1 MKREL
6 FIDQDL
12 RTLQKKLKNN
22 KSSENLVMRS
32 GNHNKCGEIK
42 DFIPKGNQKI
52 SEKIASEKTSEK
64 IASEKTS
71 EKIAS
76 EKKLEVVS
84 TELLQTLFG
93 VKPQIKSNNNR
104 LF

>member
-1 MKREL
+1 MEKEL

-12 RTLQKKLKNN
+12 RTLQKKMKDN

-32 GNHNKCGEIK
+32 GNHGKYAEIK
-42 DFIPKGNQKI
+42 DIITKG
-52 SEKIASEKTSEK
+52 SPKTSEK
-64 IASEKTS
+64 TAEKIAAEKTS

>member
-1 MKREL
+1 MRKKL
-6 FIDQDL
+6 FIEQDL
-12 RTLQKKLKNN
+12 RTLQKKMKDN

-32 GNHNKCGEIK
+32 GDNGKFSEIK
-42 DFIPKGNQKI
+42 DIIQKGKPKTAEKI
-52 SEKIASEKTSEK
+52 LSEKTAEKIA
-64 IASEKTS
+64 AEKTS

-93 VKPQIKSNNNR
+93 VKPQANDNNNR

>member
-64 IASEKTS
+64 IASEK
-71 EKIAS
+71 
-76 EKKLEVVS
+76 KLEVVS